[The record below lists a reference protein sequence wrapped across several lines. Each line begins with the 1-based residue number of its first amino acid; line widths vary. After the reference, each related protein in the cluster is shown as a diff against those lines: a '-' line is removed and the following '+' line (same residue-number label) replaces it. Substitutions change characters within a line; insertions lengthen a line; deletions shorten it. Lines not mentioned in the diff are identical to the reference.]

1 MLSRSIAT
9 AARMVPATRA
19 LRPRSHPLVMLPSMM
34 QTVRTYAD
42 SVIKVPQ
49 MAESISEGTLKQFSK
64 SIGDYVEQDEEI
76 ATIETDKIDVAV
88 NATESGT
95 IKEFLVAEE
104 DTVTVGQDLV
114 RIELGGAPSGDKTE
128 APKEESKE
136 QLQTPESESKSESK
150 PEPKQESAPQPSKE
164 SAPAPSK
171 PEPPRQ
177 AEKKDSKPQST
188 ASSGPSMGNREER
201 RVKMNRMRLRI
212 AERLKQSQNTAASLT
227 TFNEVDMSNIMEFRK
242 LYKEDVLKKTGVKLG
257 FMSAFSRACV
267 LAMRDLPAVNASIE
281 GPNGGDTIVYRDYV
295 DISVAV
301 ATEKGLVTPVV
312 RNVESMDMI
321 GIEQSIADMGKKAR
335 DNKLTIEDMA
345 GGTFTISNGG
355 VFGSLMGTP
364 IINLPQSAVLGLH
377 AIKER
382 PVAVNGK
389 IEIRPMM
396 YLALTYDHRLLD
408 GREAVQFLVKVKEY
422 IEDPRRML
430 LLVCRCMSCHAGIKS
445 NEIMSVPVSALF
457 VIDIQKDLASDD
469 KTEIPHAERI
479 RDAGE
484 QILKVARGI
493 AADPKPIIVFVQH
506 EESPESGPL
515 VKGSKPWE
523 LVFENDPNNTRELL
537 VSKNQRDTFKSNPDL
552 AGLLRSK
559 GIQHI
564 VAFGIQ
570 SECCVLET
578 CKGALKAGFRVTLL
592 QGAHSTYD
600 TKNKEAVQIE
610 EDIESQLMALGASV
624 TPWQTAIGQWANT
637 GVLG

>member
-1 MLSRSIAT
+1 
-9 AARMVPATRA
+9 MVPVRA
-19 LRPRSHPLVMLPSMM
+19 LRPRSHPLVMLPAMM

-88 NATESGT
+88 NAPEAGT
-95 IKEFLVAEE
+95 IKEFLAAEE
-104 DTVTVGQDLV
+104 DTVVVGQELV
-114 RIELGGAPSGDKTE
+114 RIELGGAPAGDKKE
-128 APKEESKE
+128 APKEEAK
-136 QLQTPESESKSESK
+136 ESESKPESK
-150 PEPKQESAPQPSKE
+150 PEPKQETAPEPKKE

-171 PEPPRQ
+171 PEPRQ
-177 AEKKDSKPQST
+177 AEKKESKPQPAAT
-188 ASSGPSMGNREER
+188 TGGPSLGNREER

-227 TFNEVDMSNIMEFRK
+227 TFNEVDMSNIMDFRK
-242 LYKEDVLKKTGVKLG
+242 LYKDDVLKKTGVKLG

-267 LAMRDLPAVNASIE
+267 LAMRDIPAVNASIE
-281 GPNGGDTIVYRDYV
+281 GPDGGDTIVYRDYV

-312 RNVESMDMI
+312 RNVEGMDMI
-321 GIEQSIADMGKKAR
+321 GIEKSIADMGKKAR
-335 DNKLTIEDMA
+335 DGKLTIEDMA

-430 LLVCRCMSCHAGIKS
+430 L
-445 NEIMSVPVSALF
+445 
-457 VIDIQKDLASDD
+457 
-469 KTEIPHAERI
+469 
-479 RDAGE
+479 
-484 QILKVARGI
+484 
-493 AADPKPIIVFVQH
+493 
-506 EESPESGPL
+506 
-515 VKGSKPWE
+515 
-523 LVFENDPNNTRELL
+523 
-537 VSKNQRDTFKSNPDL
+537 
-552 AGLLRSK
+552 
-559 GIQHI
+559 
-564 VAFGIQ
+564 
-570 SECCVLET
+570 
-578 CKGALKAGFRVTLL
+578 
-592 QGAHSTYD
+592 
-600 TKNKEAVQIE
+600 
-610 EDIESQLMALGASV
+610 
-624 TPWQTAIGQWANT
+624 
-637 GVLG
+637 